1 MPKLL
6 DPLAAVGKRPNSHTH
21 RSSPLKTRLS
31 AIAAALA
38 ASLAVGL
45 GPFLDRESALR
56 HAAAGMAARHGL
68 AEAGLRNSLAAHA
81 WDLGGWSALA
91 IQHAAIIAGP
101 VLLAFLLAL
110 LLLDRLPKTFQSAS
124 RWIFSAAAVLVF
136 ASGLWNAYATLRS
149 GLREP
154 RLLAPIELLARAE
167 RTDGRIFFDVPTLY
181 HAAIFAP
188 KKLAPA
194 ANLDQTARLS
204 ASTADWRAED
214 RSNPFSAAILTAPNA
229 QASPLFR
236 MLRTLPGWSLA
247 LADNH
252 GFLFVRG
259 NATLETASA
268 EFDNPHDRA
277 IYLAQ
282 AAIIQQTAGNP
293 EIARPLL
300 LNALKTDPKNP
311 HVLVRSALFAA
322 QEGRWRDTRE
332 EAEAALALDPSS
344 IQADHLLA
352 LALLESGAISKAA
365 ARIEALAAKLPQDPT
380 ILSLQARIA
389 RENNDPATEIQALE
403 KLLQLAK
410 LQDSPTGQIH
420 ALLGQTW
427 ARRGFPD
434 QALTH
439 LQSALDS
446 APPADQRES
455 LQENIDLIRQ
465 RTR

>member
-1 MPKLL
+1 
-6 DPLAAVGKRPNSHTH
+6 
-21 RSSPLKTRLS
+21 
-31 AIAAALA
+31 
-38 ASLAVGL
+38 
-45 GPFLDRESALR
+45 
-56 HAAAGMAARHGL
+56 
-68 AEAGLRNSLAAHA
+68 
-81 WDLGGWSALA
+81 
-91 IQHAAIIAGP
+91 
-101 VLLAFLLAL
+101 
-110 LLLDRLPKTFQSAS
+110 
-124 RWIFSAAAVLVF
+124 
-136 ASGLWNAYATLRS
+136 
-149 GLREP
+149 
-154 RLLAPIELLARAE
+154 
-167 RTDGRIFFDVPTLY
+167 
-181 HAAIFAP
+181 
-188 KKLAPA
+188 
-194 ANLDQTARLS
+194 
-204 ASTADWRAED
+204 
-214 RSNPFSAAILTAPNA
+214 
-229 QASPLFR
+229 

-268 EFDNPHDRA
+268 EFENPHDRA

-282 AAIIQQTAGNP
+282 AAIIQQSAGNP

-300 LNALKTDPKNP
+300 LDALKTDPKNP

-322 QEGRWRDTRE
+322 QEGRWRDTRD
-332 EAEAALALDPSS
+332 EAEAALALDPSL

-352 LALLESGAISKAA
+352 LALFKSGAISKAA

-389 RENNDPATEIQALE
+389 RENNDPATEIEALE

-410 LQDSPTGQIH
+410 FQDSPTGQIH

-446 APPADQRES
+446 APPPDQRES